1 MKWMTG
7 KLKFLART
15 LGKYAT
21 LQPATCPYCNSDQTI
36 ILEWKNVI
44 WQLRRCNECTLNF
57 RFPKDDSGENVSFY
71 QKRYRQEN
79 VTDLPREEDIPL
91 HISRNF
97 KGVGRDLTT
106 HLKTIRSVV
115 PNGCVLDY
123 GCSWGY
129 GVYQF
134 SQAGY
139 QATGFEISRPRVEYG
154 RKALKVDLTSDI
166 ATLPSRKF
174 NAIYSSHVLEHIPD
188 PKTSLMAFQ
197 RLLKPGG
204 KLFLYV
210 PNCSGDQA
218 KRLGVKWGQMI
229 NEKHVLALTAEFFH
243 ENLPRHGFST
253 EFSSSPY
260 REPPQPYETDRVP
273 SGEELLVVGTLQS

>member
-1 MKWMTG
+1 MSKSQFL
-7 KLKFLART
+7 LKTFL
-15 LGKYAT
+15 KYAT
-21 LQPATCPYCNSDQTI
+21 LQSASCPYCNSDRTTI
-36 ILEWKNVI
+36 VQWKNRI
-44 WQLRRCNECTLNF
+44 WQLRRCAECSLNF
-57 RFPKDDSGENVSFY
+57 RFPKDNPAESVGFY
-71 QKRYRQEN
+71 QENYQQDN
-79 VTDLPREEDIPL
+79 VTDLPREMDIPQ
-91 HISRNF
+91 HILERF
-97 KGVGRDLTT
+97 KSVGRDLTT
-106 HLKTIRSVV
+106 HLETIQAMV
-115 PNGCVLDY
+115 PAGSVLDY

-134 SQAGY
+134 CQAGY

-154 RKALKVDLTSDI
+154 RRTLQVNLTSDI
-166 ATLPSRKF
+166 DSLPSKGF
-174 NAIYSSHVLEHIPD
+174 DAIYSAHVLEHVPD
-188 PKTSLMAFQ
+188 PKTPLMAFQ

-218 KRLGVKWGQMI
+218 QRLGVRWGQMI

-243 ENLPRHGFST
+243 QNLPKHGFST

-260 REPPQPYETDRVP
+260 EKAPQAFQKDWDS